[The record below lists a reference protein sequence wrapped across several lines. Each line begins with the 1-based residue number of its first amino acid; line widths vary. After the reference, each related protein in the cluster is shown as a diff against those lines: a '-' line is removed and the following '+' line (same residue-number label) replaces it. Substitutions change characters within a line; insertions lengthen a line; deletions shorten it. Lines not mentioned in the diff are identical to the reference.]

1 MQQKQAAISF
11 LQMAAQGKVRE
22 AYDRFISPD
31 FRHHNQFFKGDR
43 HSLMVAME
51 ENAQKHPNKTLEVKK
66 LLEDGDTVMTL
77 SHVKQD
83 PNASGGAVV
92 HIFRF
97 EKGKI
102 AELWDLGQ
110 EIMANS
116 MNENGV
122 F

>member
-1 MQQKQAAISF
+1 MKQKEAATAF
-11 LQMAAQGKVRE
+11 LEMAGGGKVRE
-22 AYDRFISPD
+22 AYDRFISSD

-43 HSLMVAME
+43 SSLMVAMQ
-51 ENAQKHPNKTLEVKK
+51 ENAQKHPNKRLEIKK
-66 LLEDGDTVMTL
+66 ILEDGDTVMTL

-83 PNASGGAVV
+83 PKALGGAVV

-97 EKGKI
+97 ESGKI

-110 EIMANS
+110 EIAANS
-116 MNENGV
+116 ANENGV

>member
-1 MQQKQAAISF
+1 MNQKEAAVGF
-11 LQMAAQGKVRE
+11 LQLIAEGEVRE

-43 HSLMVAME
+43 SSLMAAME
-51 ENAQKHPNKTLEVKK
+51 ENARKQPNKTLEVKK

-102 AELWDLGQ
+102 AELWDVGQ
-110 EIMANS
+110 DIVANS
-116 MNENGV
+116 ANENGV

>member
-1 MQQKQAAISF
+1 MKQKEAAATF
-11 LQMAAQGKVRE
+11 LQMVADGKVRE
-22 AYDRFISPD
+22 AYDKFVSPD

-43 HSLMVAME
+43 RSLMAAME
-51 ENAQKHPNKTLEVKK
+51 ENAQKHPHKTLEVKK

-77 SHVKQD
+77 SHVKQE

-110 EIMANS
+110 EIVANS
-116 MNENGV
+116 ANENGV

>member
-1 MQQKQAAISF
+1 M
-11 LQMAAQGKVRE
+11 
-22 AYDRFISPD
+22 
-31 FRHHNQFFKGDR
+31 
-43 HSLMVAME
+43 
-51 ENAQKHPNKTLEVKK
+51 
-66 LLEDGDTVMTL
+66 MTL
-77 SHVKQD
+77 SHVKQH
-83 PNASGGAVV
+83 PSGLGGAVV

-116 MNENGV
+116 ANENGV

>member
-1 MQQKQAAISF
+1 MVAG
-11 LQMAAQGKVRE
+11 GKVRE

-43 HSLMVAME
+43 SSLMVAMQ
-51 ENAQKHPNKTLEVKK
+51 ENAQKHPNKTLQIRKI
-66 LLEDGDTVMTL
+66 LEDRDTVMTL

-83 PNASGGAVV
+83 PNVLGGAVV

-97 EKGKI
+97 ENGKI

-110 EIMANS
+110 EIAANS
-116 MNENGV
+116 VNENGI

>member
-1 MQQKQAAISF
+1 MKQREAATSF
-11 LQMAAQGKVRE
+11 LQMVAAGKVRE
-22 AYDRFISPD
+22 AYDRFISLD

-51 ENAQKHPNKTLEVKK
+51 ENATKHPDKVLEIRKI
-66 LLEDGDTVMTL
+66 LEDGDTVMTL

-83 PNASGGAVV
+83 PNVFGGAVV

-97 EKGKI
+97 EEEKI

-116 MNENGV
+116 ANENGV

>member
-1 MQQKQAAISF
+1 VKQKEAATSF
-11 LQMAAQGKVRE
+11 LQMVAEGNVQE
-22 AYDRFISPD
+22 AYDRFVSTD

-43 HSLMVAME
+43 SSLMVAMA

-66 LLEDGDTVMTL
+66 ILEDGDTVMTL

-83 PNASGGAVV
+83 WSGVGGAVV

-97 EKGKI
+97 ENGKI

-110 EIMANS
+110 EIIANS
-116 MNENGV
+116 ANENGV

>member
-1 MQQKQAAISF
+1 VKQKEAATSF
-11 LQMAAQGKVRE
+11 LQMVAEGKVQE
-22 AYDRFISPD
+22 AYDKFVSPD

-43 HSLMVAME
+43 DSLMTAMK
-51 ENAQKHPNKTLEVKK
+51 ENAQKHPNKMLKVKK
-66 LLEDGDTVMTL
+66 ILEDGDTVMTL

-83 PNASGGAVV
+83 PSVIGGAVV

-97 EKGKI
+97 ENGKI

-110 EIMANS
+110 EIIANAA
-116 MNENGV
+116 NKNGV